1 MLMRNLI
8 LPGIL
13 ATSLLGATLPALA
26 GNSHSHDGHGT
37 ASVSLKLNNGEKWQ
51 GDASMLKGM
60 NGIRTAMAAQLKQIH
75 ENKLPTTGYN
85 TLAGSLEKEID
96 YMVENCKLS
105 PEVDEQLHVVLEQ
118 VIEVSGGMQ
127 AGDDPRSGA
136 VKIVQ
141 ALNAYG
147 KHFNH
152 PGWAPLGK

>member
-1 MLMRNLI
+1 MLLRNII

-13 ATSLLGATLPALA
+13 ATALLGATPPALA
-26 GNSHSHDGHGT
+26 ENSHSHDGHGA
-37 ASVSLKLNNGEKWQ
+37 ASVSLKLNDGKKWQ
-51 GDASMLKGM
+51 GDQSMLTGM
-60 NGIRTAMAAQLKQIH
+60 NGIRTAMAAQLGQIH
-75 ENKLPTTGYN
+75 ENKLPDAEYKA
-85 TLAGSLEKEID
+85 LAGSLQKEID

-118 VIEVSGGMQ
+118 VIEGIDGMQ
-127 AGDDPRSGA
+127 AGAHPRSGA

-147 KHFNH
+147 KHFEH